1 MNIPANSAQGPTART
16 DYQSLY
22 AAPSGRSTFLQTTAR
37 TQSSSLSLTTAEGD
51 LVTLSDLSLS
61 YQQTKGVGWF
71 TPASSGV
78 NFSSLSATGETMG
91 LSVQGD
97 LNEQELAD
105 ITRLV
110 GELTSIASAFF
121 SGDYEGA
128 MAKAVDFGGPGLGS
142 ISSLSASFSSQ
153 TVTQT
158 RITSHY
164 PLPAME
170 DLNALNIED
179 PYQALAAD
187 STAEPDHAE
196 LLEARWQQI
205 LKALDE
211 MKELDGLIDRMA
223 EPQPA
228 PAQALAAAEI
238 SEEPQPPAS
247 DLSGALQE
255 AEPALPEPSAPAE
268 YRAARQ
274 MMSRLK
280 QLLTI
285 HPKLTPFVK
294 ALAATAMENAA
305 TRTEQPQP
313 ADARAFGK
321 LRNAFRDH
329 LQQWFF
335 PPEPP
340 AAAEAPDAAI

>member
-1 MNIPANSAQGPTART
+1 MNIPTTPGQGSATAT
-16 DYQSLY
+16 DYQSPY
-22 AAPSGRSTFLQTTAR
+22 AAPSGKSTFVQTIAQ

-71 TPASSGV
+71 SPSSSGV
-78 NFSSLSATGETMG
+78 SLSSISASGETMG
-91 LSVQGD
+91 FSVQGD

-110 GELTSIASAFF
+110 GELTSISSAFF
-121 SGDYEGA
+121 SGNYEDA
-128 MAKAVDFGGPGLGS
+128 MAKAIDFGELGLGS

-153 TVTQT
+153 TVTRT

-164 PLPAME
+164 PLPGME
-170 DLNALNIED
+170 DLNALNLED
-179 PYQALAAD
+179 PSQALAANKI
-187 STAEPDHAE
+187 AEPDYNE

-211 MKELDGLIDRMA
+211 MKELDGLFARLV

-228 PAQALAAAEI
+228 PAQALPAEAT
-238 SEEPQPPAS
+238 EEQQPPAS
-247 DLSGALQE
+247 ELSPDLQE
-255 AEPALPEPSAPAE
+255 AEPLPPAPSVQAE

-274 MMSRLK
+274 MMSHLK
-280 QLLTI
+280 QLLTS
-285 HPKLTPFVK
+285 HPKLTPFAK
-294 ALAATAMENAA
+294 ALAATSMEKAAAQPGQSQPGNAM
-305 TRTEQPQP
+305 
-313 ADARAFGK
+313 AFGK
-321 LRNAFRDH
+321 LQNAFRNQ

-340 AAAEAPDAAI
+340 ATTEPSEAA